1 MPLPMLRSCLHG
13 IFAILLLALVIS
25 QERPQDPW
33 YPSKN
38 GAQDTLGALNE
49 LNLDKTKSAADLV
62 KLGKTYALGAVQ
74 AVINFVA
81 IR

>member
-25 QERPQDPW
+25 RERAQDPW
-33 YPSKN
+33 YPSKY

-49 LNLDKTKSAADLV
+49 LNLDKTRGAAESV
-62 KLGKTYALGAVQ
+62 KLGKTYALAAVQ
-74 AVINFVA
+74 AVINPVG

>member
-1 MPLPMLRSCLHG
+1 MLRSCLHG

-25 QERPQDPW
+25 QERAQDPW
-33 YPSKN
+33 YPSKY

-49 LNLDKTKSAADLV
+49 LNLDKTRGAAESV
-62 KLGKTYALGAVQ
+62 KLGKTHALAAVQ
-74 AVINFVA
+74 PVINPVG

>member
-33 YPSKN
+33 YPSKY

-49 LNLDKTKSAADLV
+49 LNLDKTKSAAELV

-74 AVINFVA
+74 AVINPVA

>member
-13 IFAILLLALVIS
+13 LFAILLLALVSS

-49 LNLDKTKSAADLV
+49 LNLDKTKGAAELFKLV
-62 KLGKTYALGAVQ
+62 KTYTLGAVQ
-74 AVINFVA
+74 AVINPVA
-81 IR
+81 IW

>member
-1 MPLPMLRSCLHG
+1 MLRSCLHG

-25 QERPQDPW
+25 QERAQDPW
-33 YPSKN
+33 YPSKY

-49 LNLDKTKSAADLV
+49 LNLDKTRGAAESV
-62 KLGKTYALGAVQ
+62 KLGKTYALAAVQ
-74 AVINFVA
+74 PVINPVG

>member
-25 QERPQDPW
+25 RERAQDPW
-33 YPSKN
+33 YPSKY

-49 LNLDKTKSAADLV
+49 LNLDKTKGAAELV
-62 KLGKTYALGAVQ
+62 KLVKTHTFGAVR
-74 AVINFVA
+74 AVINPVA

>member
-25 QERPQDPW
+25 QGRPQDPW

-38 GAQDTLGALNE
+38 RAQDTLGALNE
-49 LNLDKTKSAADLV
+49 LNLDKTKSAAELV
-62 KLGKTYALGAVQ
+62 KLGETYAVGAVQ
-74 AVINFVA
+74 AVINPVA
-81 IR
+81 MR

>member
-13 IFAILLLALVIS
+13 LFAILLLALVS
-25 QERPQDPW
+25 SQDPW

-49 LNLDKTKSAADLV
+49 LNLDKTKGAAELV
-62 KLGKTYALGAVQ
+62 KLVKTYTLGAVQ
-74 AVINFVA
+74 AVINPVA
-81 IR
+81 IW

>member
-13 IFAILLLALVIS
+13 IFAILLLALVSS

-38 GAQDTLGALNE
+38 GAQDTLGALNK
-49 LNLDKTKSAADLV
+49 LNSIKRRAPPDWSSLAKPTP
-62 KLGKTYALGAVQ
+62 
-74 AVINFVA
+74 
-81 IR
+81 